1 MANDSTAA
9 QAQVD
14 ALVAKAL
21 ATAKADVERSVNDV
35 KLTQERQ
42 AADVAKLD
50 AEIARLKVRE
60 IANTPAP
67 YDGPAGNLVREFG
80 RDAELQL
87 LPTVRQYSFDG
98 QIHREHVDGLLT
110 SAKTYG
116 DAHREVKDLWDA
128 IQIRLAL
135 RGVSTSRASSA
146 QILRDARE
154 HAPEALA
161 RMADRIKRMGLAS
174 DGMAVINRVFGVSA
188 GNGSDFIPS
197 EVMSPEMLR
206 VASAAIMDSPVGLFI
221 QKTLTDKNMVSPVST
236 ARPRPYLQGAA
247 SGSAAAE
254 FINSAMATGKLSYG
268 VKDMACA
275 VIYDRNADM
284 DSIIAFLPETRAQVA
299 EAMALGL
306 FDGIINGDTNTA
318 HQDSLTAWAPEGVFP
333 VGSPSGGSAVG
344 GSLDHR
350 RSFLG
355 LRARAMDIGATA
367 KYDLASTYTF
377 AKIQAMQ
384 AKMGGGVGQNNG
396 RVAIFASFQDI
407 LAQFSVMDQ
416 IATLEKFGP
425 QATILTGQV
434 GAVGGKPVIR
444 AWPLGRTGSETGAFH
459 TDGLHSATAGNNT
472 KGGVVMV
479 DLDRY
484 ILGTRQGL
492 RLETDTNILTNT
504 GILVASGRYA
514 FESPDH
520 LSALSATST
529 VNVVYGYNAS

>member
-1 MANDSTAA
+1 
-9 QAQVD
+9 
-14 ALVAKAL
+14 
-21 ATAKADVERSVNDV
+21 
-35 KLTQERQ
+35 
-42 AADVAKLD
+42 
-50 AEIARLKVRE
+50 
-60 IANTPAP
+60 
-67 YDGPAGNLVREFG
+67 
-80 RDAELQL
+80 
-87 LPTVRQYSFDG
+87 
-98 QIHREHVDGLLT
+98 
-110 SAKTYG
+110 
-116 DAHREVKDLWDA
+116 
-128 IQIRLAL
+128 
-135 RGVSTSRASSA
+135 
-146 QILRDARE
+146 
-154 HAPEALA
+154 
-161 RMADRIKRMGLAS
+161 
-174 DGMAVINRVFGVSA
+174 
-188 GNGSDFIPS
+188 
-197 EVMSPEMLR
+197 
-206 VASAAIMDSPVGLFI
+206 
-221 QKTLTDKNMVSPVST
+221 
-236 ARPRPYLQGAA
+236 
-247 SGSAAAE
+247 
-254 FINSAMATGKLSYG
+254 
-268 VKDMACA
+268 
-275 VIYDRNADM
+275 
-284 DSIIAFLPETRAQVA
+284 
-299 EAMALGL
+299 
-306 FDGIINGDTNTA
+306 
-318 HQDSLTAWAPEGVFP
+318 
-333 VGSPSGGSAVG
+333 
-344 GSLDHR
+344 
-350 RSFLG
+350 
-355 LRARAMDIGATA
+355 MDIGATA